1 MVGVDRSTWEGNL
14 FYHFLYPLY
23 DKFFAFN
30 VFRYITFRS
39 AYATITALL
48 ICFLFGPPLVKIMRQ
63 LGTGEQVR
71 EYTPSTHEKKAG
83 TPSMGG
89 IIILLAILA
98 SSILWGNLS
107 NRYTILVLTSTFGYG
122 VIGFLDD
129 YLKFVKK
136 SSKGLHARF
145 KLITQLVI
153 SAAVTLYIYF
163 EPGRSAE
170 TTLLYVPFVTG
181 PIVDMSF
188 LYIPFGIL
196 LLVGFSN
203 AVNLTDGL
211 DGLAIGLIIFVAAA
225 YAGLSYLTGH
235 VKIAEYLRIP
245 YIPDSAELTV
255 FCMSLLGAGVGFLW
269 FNAHP
274 AEVFM
279 GDTGSLSLGGAI
291 GLVAMLVKKEI
302 LLLLIGGVFIA
313 ETLSVIIQVV
323 SYKLFKKRVFLMS
336 PLHHHFELKG
346 WPESKIIVRFWIAGA
361 MLALVALSTIK
372 IQ

>member
-136 SSKGLHARF
+136 SSKGLH
-145 KLITQLVI
+145 
-153 SAAVTLYIYF
+153 
-163 EPGRSAE
+163 
-170 TTLLYVPFVTG
+170 
-181 PIVDMSF
+181 
-188 LYIPFGIL
+188 
-196 LLVGFSN
+196 
-203 AVNLTDGL
+203 
-211 DGLAIGLIIFVAAA
+211 
-225 YAGLSYLTGH
+225 
-235 VKIAEYLRIP
+235 
-245 YIPDSAELTV
+245 DSSSSH
-255 FCMSLLGAGVGFLW
+255 SLLSQPLL
-269 FNAHP
+269 P
-274 AEVFM
+274 S
-279 GDTGSLSLGGAI
+279 TSISSLGGV
-291 GLVAMLVKKEI
+291 LRQHSCT
-302 LLLLIGGVFIA
+302 F
-313 ETLSVIIQVV
+313 
-323 SYKLFKKRVFLMS
+323 
-336 PLHHHFELKG
+336 PL
-346 WPESKIIVRFWIAGA
+346 
-361 MLALVALSTIK
+361 
-372 IQ
+372 